1 MGVNQLLLQLP
12 YGSPHCDL
20 IANPPNQEVEGQR
33 GAVPQL
39 PNPADQRTANLP
51 VLTTALL
58 PVSQDRLGKPQPE
71 GHPRRGRLPFIV
83 RVRLHLPTH
92 YCVSQSSPVSHVS
105 RKPSQPSPRPA
116 FDRSSARLDRLTK
129 SNLRSQGGLGGDGHG
144 SRVPTGPTEFY
155 PVIPRSPAGAT
166 P

>member
-1 MGVNQLLLQLP
+1 MGHWKPFRDVRERR
-12 YGSPHCDL
+12 GSTSAAASTPFLDR
-20 IANPPNQEVEGQR
+20 PKP
-33 GAVPQL
+33 
-39 PNPADQRTANLP
+39 P

-58 PVSQDRLGKPQPE
+58 PVSKDRLGKPQPE
-71 GHPRRGRLPFIV
+71 GHPRCGRLPFIV
-83 RVRLHLPTH
+83 WVCLHLPTH
-92 YCVSQSSPVSHVS
+92 YCVSRSSPVSHVS

-155 PVIPRSPAGAT
+155 PVIPRSPAGAA